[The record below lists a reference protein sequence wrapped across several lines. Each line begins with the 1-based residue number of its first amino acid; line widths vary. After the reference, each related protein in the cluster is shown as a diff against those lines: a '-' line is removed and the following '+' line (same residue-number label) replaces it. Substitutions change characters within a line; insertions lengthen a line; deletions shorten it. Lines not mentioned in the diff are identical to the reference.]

1 MHTIIKITPT
11 AFKFYNSFMGAIN
24 SLDRLLES
32 YQIQRRTK
40 SFWISFYHYYLILVT
55 VNSFYLYQ
63 MFFKDKNQQS
73 ITDLK
78 YRDQLISKLLSF
90 SNRTGRELVEQENRD
105 VIVNLSI
112 LLAPTLDIWVPFYN
126 LPS

>member
-1 MHTIIKITPT
+1 
-11 AFKFYNSFMGAIN
+11 
-24 SLDRLLES
+24 
-32 YQIQRRTK
+32 
-40 SFWISFYHYYLILVT
+40 
-55 VNSFYLYQ
+55 

-126 LPS
+126 LLS